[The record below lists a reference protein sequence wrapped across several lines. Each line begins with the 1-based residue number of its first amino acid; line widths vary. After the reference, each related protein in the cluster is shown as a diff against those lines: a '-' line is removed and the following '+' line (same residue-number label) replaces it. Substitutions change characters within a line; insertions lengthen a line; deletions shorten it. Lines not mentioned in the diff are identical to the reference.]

1 MSNFRFRR
9 NTASRLLQLMTWTVC
24 LLNCPSIADL
34 VRLSAAEPADK
45 IHLKDVTDAVQL
57 SFQHR
62 SPLTVTRHLHLMMGS
77 GVGWFDFDNDGF
89 PDLFC
94 AQGEEWQSALRKKQV
109 ADLDWS
115 HRMFR
120 NVEGRAFQDI
130 TRASGLT
137 GFGYGMG
144 MAVGD
149 FNHDGFEDL
158 YVSVFGRNQLYANN
172 GDGTFTDISQAAH
185 VDHPGYGASSTWVDL
200 NGDGLLDLYIANY
213 LEIDREHY
221 PLCSRRVDNSRVY
234 FVCHPRYVPGEY
246 DVVYRNLGNGKFLDV
261 SQQSGLHSEP
271 ARQGL
276 GVFAADY
283 DLDGDQDIYVAND
296 SVANQLWINDGRG
309 NFTDQA
315 LIAGLAFNREGDREA
330 GMGLAGADYN
340 GDGTLDLFV
349 TNYFGETNTLYR
361 NEGAL
366 FFLDVTDETGL
377 AAPSRVR
384 LGFGTSFVDFN
395 NDGWED
401 LFVANG
407 HVHDRL
413 AQLGKSEPFE
423 QEPQL
428 FRNESGTRFREIS
441 DSAGPFFQTRRVGRG
456 SATADFNRDGL
467 ADLAVSHLNQ
477 KVVLLQNQTRTTGQ
491 SIALKL
497 IGTEANRSAIG
508 AVVEITAG
516 KRKLMRLRKGS
527 SSYLSADESE
537 ILVGLG
543 EQRNAVTV
551 KVIWPGGKSEIW
563 TGFKP
568 GQHYTLIE
576 GNSDSQKSTPSQS
589 EE

>member
-1 MSNFRFRR
+1 MINFL
-9 NTASRLLQLMTWTVC
+9 SRCRLFTGQSERLVWAFYLLLILQLNSHLPVR
-24 LLNCPSIADL
+24 AD
-34 VRLSAAEPADK
+34 EPAGE
-45 IHLKDVTDAVQL
+45 IRLQDVTAAVQL
-57 SFQHR
+57 AFQHR
-62 SPLTVTRHLHLMMGS
+62 SPLTVKRHLHLMMGS
-77 GVGWFDFDNDGF
+77 GVGWLDYDNDCF

-94 AQGEEWQSALRKKQV
+94 GQGEEWESALRKKQDT
-109 ADLDWS
+109 DLDWS
-115 HRMFR
+115 NRLFR
-120 NVEGRAFQDI
+120 NAGGTQFQDV
-130 TRASGLT
+130 TQVCGLT
-137 GFGYGMG
+137 GFGYAMG
-144 MAVGD
+144 IAVGD
-149 FNHDGFEDL
+149 YDHDGFADL

-172 GDGTFTDISQAAH
+172 GDGTFTDISQSAH
-185 VDHPGYGASSTWVDL
+185 VDHPGYGASCTWSDL
-200 NGDGLLDLYIANY
+200 DGDGLLDLYIANY

-221 PLCSRRVDNSRVY
+221 PICSRRVEGARFY

-246 DVVYRNLGNGKFLDV
+246 DVIYRNLGNGKFLDV
-261 SQQSGLHSEP
+261 SKQAGLHAETP
-271 ARQGL
+271 RQGL

-309 NFTDQA
+309 HFTDQA
-315 LIAGLAFNREGDREA
+315 LIAGLAFNRAGDREA

-340 GDGTLDLFV
+340 GDDKLDLFV

-384 LGFGTSFVDFN
+384 LGFGTSFVDLN

-413 AQLGKSEPFE
+413 AQLGKREPFE

-428 FRNESGTRFREIS
+428 FKNESGSRFREIS
-441 DSAGPFFQTRRVGRG
+441 ASAGAFFQTKQVGRG
-456 SATADFNRDGL
+456 SAVADFNRDGL

-477 KVVLLQNQTRTTGQ
+477 PLVLLQNQSRSAGHSLSLQ
-491 SIALKL
+491 LVGRDS
-497 IGTEANRSAIG
+497 NRSGIG
-508 AVVEITAG
+508 ATVEIEAG

-527 SSYLSADESE
+527 SSYLSADESR
-537 ILVGLG
+537 ILTGLG
-543 EQRNAVTV
+543 GHSAVVSV

-563 TGFKP
+563 TGLEP
-568 GQHYTLIE
+568 GRHYTLIE
-576 GNSDSQKSTPSQS
+576 GNSDSQPSTQSQS
-589 EE
+589 E